1 MKRSRLGTIF
11 GALVLTLILT
21 KCSDPYGPYNNPL
34 DLANMGVNASSA
46 GNARVTISW
55 TAISGATSYNLYWST
70 ANGVTKTSGT
80 KITGVTSPYT
90 QTGLTNGTTYYYVVT
105 AVITGMESPASKQV
119 NATPCFLI
127 TTLAGNGTDGYSGD
141 GSTATSA
148 ELNQPWD
155 VALDSSGNLYIADAS
170 NNRIRKITAAT
181 GIITTV
187 AGNGTSGYSGD
198 GGAATSV
205 QLCFPEG
212 VALDASGNLYI
223 ADSGNN
229 RIREVTAS
237 TGIITTVAGN
247 GTAGYTGDGD
257 AATSAELN
265 EPIDVALDSSSN
277 LYIVDQYNNRIRKV
291 TASTGIITTVAG
303 KGTAGYSGDGGAA
316 TSAELYFRWHGRVA
330 LDASGNIYIVDNYN
344 CLIRKVTA
352 STGIITTVVG
362 NGTCGYSGDGGA
374 ALSAQLAYPTALAL
388 DASGNLYI
396 ADQGNN
402 RIRQVTVSTGI
413 ISTVAGNGTEGYS
426 GDGGAAISAEFDWP
440 EGIAL
445 DSSGK
450 LYIADTNNNRIR
462 KVY

>member
-1 MKRSRLGTIF
+1 MG
-11 GALVLTLILT
+11 
-21 KCSDPYGPYNNPL
+21 
-34 DLANMGVNASSA
+34 NMGVNASSA
-46 GNARVTISW
+46 GNARVTIIW

-70 ANGVTKTSGT
+70 TNGVTKTSGA

-90 QTGLTNGTTYYYVVT
+90 QTGLTKGTTYYYVVT
-105 AVITGMESPASKQV
+105 AVIAGMESPASKQA

-155 VALDSSGNLYIADAS
+155 VALDPSGNLYIADAS

-187 AGNGTSGYSGD
+187 AGNGTSGYSG
-198 GGAATSV
+198 GSTATSV

-212 VALDASGNLYI
+212 VALDALGNLYI

-229 RIREVTAS
+229 RIRKVTAS

-265 EPIDVALDSSSN
+265 EPIDVALDSSGN
-277 LYIVDQYNNRIRKV
+277 LYIVDQYNNCIRKV
-291 TASTGIITTVAG
+291 TSSTGIITTVAG
-303 KGTAGYSGDGGAA
+303 NGTAGYSGDGGAA

-330 LDASGNIYIVDNYN
+330 LDASGNIYIVDNFN
-344 CLIRKVTA
+344 NRIRKVTA
-352 STGIITTVVG
+352 ATGIITTVAG
-362 NGTCGYSGDGGA
+362 NGTLGYSGDGGA
-374 ALSAQLAYPTALAL
+374 ATSAEIAYPVAVAL
-388 DASGNLYI
+388 DALGNLYI
-396 ADQGNN
+396 ADEGNN
-402 RIRQVTVSTGI
+402 RIRLVTASTGI
-413 ISTVAGNGTEGYS
+413 ISTMVGNGTEGYS
-426 GDGGAAISAEFDWP
+426 GDGGAATSAEFDWP

-445 DSSGK
+445 DSSGN